1 MAARNAQKR
10 YESRKCAVLERLVK
24 HPEKWWKLVK
34 KLRWY
39 TKWVIE

>member
-24 HPEKWWKLVK
+24 HPEKLVK